1 MQSDVTVV
9 DLQQAV
15 HGTLHLLRPLAAK
28 SDVTLT
34 CLMSDGVTVRA
45 SEDDIY
51 HIVFNLVENAIKY
64 NLPGG
69 SVTVR
74 VEARGEQSILSV
86 ADTGIGIP
94 EADRPNIFN
103 RFYRV
108 DKARS
113 REHGGSGLG
122 LSIVHDAAALYGGTV
137 TVDGVEPHGARFTVT
152 FPRAKADN
160 APEAQKEV
168 PET

>member
-1 MQSDVTVV
+1 M
-9 DLQQAV
+9 
-15 HGTLHLLRPLAAK
+15 
-28 SDVTLT
+28 
-34 CLMSDGVTVRA
+34 
-45 SEDDIY
+45 
-51 HIVFNLVENAIKY
+51 
-64 NLPGG
+64 
-69 SVTVR
+69 
-74 VEARGEQSILSV
+74 

-113 REHGGSGLG
+113 REHGG
-122 LSIVHDAAALYGGTV
+122 AASACRSYTTRPRSTAGTV
-137 TVDGVEPHGARFTVT
+137 TVDGVEPHGTRFTVT

-160 APEAQKEV
+160 APEVQKEV

>member
-1 MQSDVTVV
+1 MQ
-9 DLQQAV
+9 
-15 HGTLHLLRPLAAK
+15 
-28 SDVTLT
+28 
-34 CLMSDGVTVRA
+34 
-45 SEDDIY
+45 DD
-51 HIVFNLVENAIKY
+51 
-64 NLPGG
+64 
-69 SVTVR
+69 
-74 VEARGEQSILSV
+74 
-86 ADTGIGIP
+86 GIGIP
-94 EADRPNIFN
+94 AEDVPRLFE

-137 TVDGVEPHGARFTVT
+137 TVDGVEPHGTRFTVT